1 MPSSKG
7 VTGCGQSSLAHVRG
21 PEAVQISLKLGGKSF
36 LPLGP
41 KEGSERAL
49 LRWVLGVWASP
60 STFCGTLPS
69 GMGWPPYTFMPLQMA
84 SSPPGLPGHLQLFW
98 PALSSPFTLLSL
110 EGSRL
115 LCLFFRLR
123 PAGPAGS
130 STWHC
135 SSPDLLPFIAVAR
148 MLSQA
153 PSLLPWLGA
162 PALSSFC
169 LCFYCPLRPLP
180 SLFSKVCQTALSFLL
195 SAPSDLSLPLSCQIQ
210 DLSQLLLAYHV
221 ENHIH
226 TILIISLRSSY
237 IGTIIFFHMY
247 M

>member
-1 MPSSKG
+1 MGPWGLGFPVYLLWDPPLRDGLATLHLHASPDGQQPTRSPRPS
-7 VTGCGQSSLAHVRG
+7 
-21 PEAVQISLKLGGKSF
+21 P
-36 LPLGP
+36 
-41 KEGSERAL
+41 AL
-49 LRWVLGVWASP
+49 L
-60 STFCGTLPS
+60 
-69 GMGWPPYTFMPLQMA
+69 A
-84 SSPPGLPGHLQLFW
+84 SSVLTPVPG
-98 PALSSPFTLLSL
+98 LSSPFTLLSL